1 MLSYASIRARIVRW
15 REWAPPLAVPLIALA
30 VLLALG
36 GDRARFQRDGGFHH
50 ELSAKSL
57 AIAENLSPKHNFR
70 LATGVW
76 RDADRGFAY
85 NLYGRFPIGVYA
97 LTKLAGMPF
106 GSDLAAALLAARVLM
121 LAMFCGAALLCY
133 LAAARV
139 AGSRLAAFAATA
151 FAFSG
156 FYALHYADA
165 VASETSPDLF
175 GAMLVFHGMAVFVQ
189 EGRFRQ
195 LLVKTCAALLLG
207 WHVYAL
213 VLPFALLCFGGEAFA
228 LARSALASGG
238 GVRSLPAALGA
249 IVRSRFVILA
259 AVPILFGSALLGFN
273 LFNEYSAFGGE
284 LSLSE
289 LPALRSA
296 LNRTSLSDGGGFL
309 EGYARTLA
317 DSEFWGLQLMR
328 AGVASVP
335 YALVPSFGDGQ
346 RESPEVSLVAAG
358 AGVLALGAALGGL
371 ALVRRRC
378 RVLMAAMALFGFFW
392 AIPMK
397 GVSAVDLHYYEGIYH
412 IGIPLTIIAAALT
425 GARALLGERR
435 GARLAAA
442 LGAAFALA
450 FALSVFHESRIY
462 KDEGGMG
469 AELDIAALSELREM
483 RDAVRGGAVLFTT
496 DIAAY
501 APGMRRYGVNY
512 ALGGATFDF
521 ESDALPPDFV
531 ISRYRDDAFDP
542 LTPDNRFMFLYGPTD
557 PDDLRRAERRRLEA
571 SEPAARSAFDVYLAD
586 GALRY
591 LKAPCAQEDTLAF
604 FFLHVFPADAAYF
617 RGEGDP
623 TEFSGVNFRFNNA
636 GKIFDGACMAT
647 VTLPD
652 RPIAAIRTGQYISD
666 RRARQGA
673 GGDSAWQVLIA
684 PPQSAETLA
693 AYESAYQ
700 AVASG
705 EPAARSG
712 FDLHLEGN
720 ALIYLKRPC
729 SEDDV
734 RGRFWLSVHPADA
747 ADLPAA
753 RRELGHESLNFS
765 FEPPHGVIFNGKCMA
780 ARRLPDYEIA
790 KIATGQWVPGGERL
804 WDAEIAVGE

>member
-1 MLSYASIRARIVRW
+1 MPASAPIRALIARW
-15 REWAPPLAVPLIALA
+15 REWSPPLAIPLIALA
-30 VLLALG
+30 ILLALG
-36 GDRARFQRDGGFHH
+36 GDRASFQRDGGFHH

-57 AIAENLSPKHNFR
+57 AIAENLSPEHNFR
-70 LATGVW
+70 LTTSVW
-76 RDADRGFAY
+76 RDADNVLWY
-85 NLYGRFPIGVYA
+85 TMYGRFPIGVYA

-121 LAMFCGAALLCY
+121 LALFCGAALFCY
-133 LAAARV
+133 LAIARIT
-139 AGSRLAAFAATA
+139 GSRLTAFAATA

-175 GAMLVFHGMAVFVQ
+175 GAMLAFHGMVVFVQ

-213 VLPFALLCFGGEAFA
+213 ILPFALLCLGGEAFA
-228 LARSALASGG
+228 LIRSALASGG
-238 GVRSLPAALGA
+238 GIRAVPAALGA
-249 IVRSRFVILA
+249 IVRSRFAALA
-259 AVPILFGSALLGFN
+259 AAAILFGSALLGFN
-273 LFNEYSAFGGE
+273 LLNEYAAFRGQ
-284 LSLSE
+284 LSLTE

-309 EGYARTLA
+309 EGYARTLS

-346 RESPEVSLVAAG
+346 RESPDVSSVAAG

-371 ALVRRRC
+371 ALVRRRF

-397 GVSAVDLHYYEGIYH
+397 GVAATDLHYYEGIYY
-412 IGIPLTIIAAALT
+412 IGIPLTIIAAALM
-425 GARALLGERR
+425 GARAALGERWAAR
-435 GARLAAA
+435 GAAA
-442 LGAAFALA
+442 LGAAFAVV
-450 FALSVFHESRIY
+450 FALSVFHESRVY
-462 KDEGGMG
+462 EEEGAMG

-512 ALGGATFDF
+512 ALGGATFDGRGD
-521 ESDALPPDFV
+521 ELPADFV
-531 ISRYRDDAFDP
+531 ISRYRDDAFNP

-591 LKAPCAQEDTLAF
+591 LKAPCAQEDALAF

-623 TEFSGVNFRFNNA
+623 MKFSGMNFRFAEA

-652 RPIAAIRTGQYISD
+652 YPIAAIRTGQYISD
-666 RRARQGA
+666 RRTRRRASE
-673 GGDSAWQVLIA
+673 DSAWQVFIA
-684 PPQSAETLA
+684 PPPSAEALA

-700 AVASG
+700 AVADG
-705 EPAARSG
+705 EPAERSG
-712 FDLHLEGN
+712 FDLHLAGN
-720 ALIYLKRPC
+720 ALIYLKQPC
-729 SEDDV
+729 SEEDA

-753 RRELGHESLNFS
+753 RRELGHESLNFD
-765 FEPPHGVIFNGKCMA
+765 FVPPHGAIFNGKCMA
-780 ARRLPDYEIA
+780 ARQLPDYEID
-790 KIATGQWVPGGERL
+790 KIATGQDAPDAGRL
-804 WDAEIAVGE
+804 WTEEIAVGE

>member
-1 MLSYASIRARIVRW
+1 MAL
-15 REWAPPLAVPLIALA
+15 PLIALA
-30 VLLALG
+30 ILLALG
-36 GDRARFQRDGGFHH
+36 GDRASFQRDGGFHH

-57 AIAENLSPKHNFR
+57 AIAENLSPEHNFR
-70 LATGVW
+70 LTTSVW
-76 RDADRGFAY
+76 RDADY
-85 NLYGRFPIGVYA
+85 VLWYTMYGRFPIGVYA
-97 LTKLAGMPF
+97 LAKLAGMPF

-121 LAMFCGAALLCY
+121 LALFCGAALFCY
-133 LAAARV
+133 LAIARIT
-139 AGSRLAAFAATA
+139 GSRWIAFAATA

-175 GAMLVFHGMAVFVQ
+175 GAMLAFHGMVVFVQ

-213 VLPFALLCFGGEAFA
+213 ILPFALWGFGGEAFA
-228 LARSALASGG
+228 VLRSALASGG
-238 GVRSLPAALGA
+238 GIRSVPAALGA
-249 IVRSRFVILA
+249 IVRSRFAALA
-259 AVPILFGSALLGFN
+259 AASILFGSALLGFN
-273 LFNEYSAFGGE
+273 LLNEYAAFRGE

-289 LPALRSA
+289 LPALQSA

-317 DSEFWGLQLMR
+317 DSGFWGLQLMR

-335 YALVPSFGDGQ
+335 YALAPSFGDGQ
-346 RESPEVSLVAAG
+346 RESPDVSPIAAG

-371 ALVRRRC
+371 ALVRRRR
-378 RVLMAAMALFGFFW
+378 RVLMAALALFGFFW
-392 AIPMK
+392 AVPMK

-425 GARALLGERR
+425 GARAALGERW

-442 LGAAFALA
+442 LGAAFAVV
-450 FALSVFHESRIY
+450 FALSVFHESRVY
-462 KDEGGMG
+462 EEEGAMG

-501 APGMRRYGVNY
+501 VPGMRRYGVNY
-512 ALGGATFDF
+512 ALGGATFDARGD
-521 ESDALPPDFV
+521 ELPADFV
-531 ISRYRDDAFDP
+531 ISRYRDDAFNP

-591 LKAPCAQEDTLAF
+591 LKAPCAQEDALAF
-604 FFLHVFPADAAYF
+604 FFLHVFPADAARF

-623 TEFSGVNFRFNNA
+623 TEFRGMNFRFDSA

-647 VTLPD
+647 APLPD
-652 RPIAAIRTGQYISD
+652 HPIAAIRTGQYISD
-666 RRARQGA
+666 RRGA
-673 GGDSAWQVLIA
+673 AGRADEDSAWQAVIA
-684 PPQSAETLA
+684 PPPSAEALA

-700 AVASG
+700 TVADG

-712 FDLHLEGN
+712 FDLHLEGD
-720 ALIYLKRPC
+720 ALIYLKQPC
-729 SEDDV
+729 SEEDA
-734 RGRFWLSVHPADA
+734 RGRFWLSVHPADV
-747 ADLPAA
+747 ADLPAE
-753 RRELGHESLNFS
+753 RRDLGHESLNFD
-765 FEPPHGVIFNGKCMA
+765 FVPPHGAIFNGKCMA
-780 ARRLPDYEIA
+780 ARQLPDYEIA
-790 KIATGQWVPGGERL
+790 KIATGQDAPDAGRL
-804 WDAEIAVGE
+804 WTAEIAVGE